1 MSAAPG
7 ALAAYRPALRPR
19 VLLSDPLLDGAAT
32 VHLIKDAETGSSFKV
47 GPKEHF
53 LIARMDGER
62 SLAEIG
68 EEYAGEYGRRLGDA
82 HWKRL
87 LGLLGAKG
95 LLAAGADAS
104 PGPSTA
110 PPPRATGSSG
120 ASAAAPP
127 GAAASAGSSV
137 AGPGAPAAVPP
148 RAAGS
153 SGAPAAVPPG
163 AAASGRATAAVP
175 PAPAPPV
182 PEKRTLL
189 RGSLPLVADADATT
203 ARLHRAVGFLLAPAV
218 LAPLLALT
226 LAMEAVVLVRAG
238 ELLLAVRGLLANPVL
253 LTGTAVLLWV
263 STALHELA
271 HGVVARHHGGRVS
284 EIGLR
289 WRLPAVI
296 MYCTVDDYLYLGTR
310 RHRIATAAA
319 GAVMNLIFLLPFCA
333 LWLFA
338 PLDDATHEA
347 FAALLLLGSV
357 QALVMLVPL
366 PPLDGYRIAS
376 QLAGATGLAAST
388 GVYLRLALRRS
399 PEAAGYPRRARIAYP
414 AYAGATALVLACAL
428 AAAVAGVH
436 HLLTA

>member
-1 MSAAPG
+1 MSPAPG

-19 VLLSDPLLDGAAT
+19 VLLSGPLLDGAAT
-32 VHLIKDAETGSSFKV
+32 VHLIKDAESGNSFKV
-47 GPKEHF
+47 GAKEHF

-68 EEYAGEYGRRLGDA
+68 EAYAGEYGRRLADA
-82 HWKRL
+82 HWQRL
-87 LGLLGAKG
+87 LALLGAKG
-95 LLAAGADAS
+95 LL
-104 PGPSTA
+104 
-110 PPPRATGSSG
+110 
-120 ASAAAPP
+120 
-127 GAAASAGSSV
+127 
-137 AGPGAPAAVPP
+137 
-148 RAAGS
+148 
-153 SGAPAAVPPG
+153 SGAPGPKPDPASAPPKS
-163 AAASGRATAAVP
+163 APASALP
-175 PAPAPPV
+175 NPAPASALPKPAPASAPPKSAPASAP

-203 ARLHRAVGFLLAPAV
+203 ARLHRVCGFLLAPVV
-218 LAPLLALT
+218 LVPLLGLV
-226 LAMEAVVLVRAG
+226 LAMEAVVVARSG
-238 ELLLAVRGLLANPVL
+238 DLLLAVKGLLTNPVL

-271 HGVVARHHGGRVS
+271 HGVVARHHGGRVA

-319 GAVMNLIFLLPFCA
+319 GAVMNLVFLLPFCA

-338 PLDDATHEA
+338 PLDYATHEA

-357 QALVMLVPL
+357 QAFTMLVPL
-366 PPLDGYRIAS
+366 PPLDGYRIAC
-376 QLAGATGLAAST
+376 QLAGATGLAASA
-388 GVYLRLALRRS
+388 GGYLRLALRRA
-399 PEAAGYPRRARIAYP
+399 PEAAAYPRRARIAYP
-414 AYAGATALVLACAL
+414 VYAAVTVLVLA
-428 AAAVAGVH
+428 AAAAAVVAGVH

>member
-68 EEYAGEYGRRLGDA
+68 EEYAEEYGRRLGDA

-95 LLAAGADAS
+95 LLAAGVDAS

-110 PPPRATGSSG
+110 PPP
-120 ASAAAPP
+120 
-127 GAAASAGSSV
+127 GAAVS
-137 AGPGAPAAVPP
+137 P
-148 RAAGS
+148 
-153 SGAPAAVPPG
+153 GAPAAVPPG
-163 AAASGRATAAVP
+163 AAASMGSSAAGPGSPAAVPPGAASSGRATAPEP

-296 MYCTVDDYLYLGTR
+296 MYCTVDDYLYFGTR

>member
-7 ALAAYRPALRPR
+7 ALASYRPALRPR

-47 GPKEHF
+47 GAKEHF

-82 HWKRL
+82 HWQRL

-95 LLAAGADAS
+95 LLAGAAGAS
-104 PGPSTA
+104 PGSPG
-110 PPPRATGSSG
+110 ATSGSPG
-120 ASAAAPP
+120 ALPGSSAAARA
-127 GAAASAGSSV
+127 GAVASPRAVASAG
-137 AGPGAPAAVPP
+137 APAP
-148 RAAGS
+148 
-153 SGAPAAVPPG
+153 VPPG
-163 AAASGRATAAVP
+163 P
-175 PAPAPPV
+175 PA

-226 LAMEAVVLVRAG
+226 LAMETVVFAHAG

-253 LTGTAVLLWV
+253 LTGTAVLLWL

-399 PEAAGYPRRARIAYP
+399 PEATGYPRRARIAYP

>member
-1 MSAAPG
+1 MSPAPG

-19 VLLSDPLLDGAAT
+19 VLLSGPLLDGAAT
-32 VHLIKDAETGSSFKV
+32 VHLIKDAESGNSFKV
-47 GPKEHF
+47 GAKEHF

-68 EEYAGEYGRRLGDA
+68 EAYAGEYGRRLADA
-82 HWKRL
+82 HWQRL
-87 LGLLGAKG
+87 LALLGAKG
-95 LLAAGADAS
+95 LL
-104 PGPSTA
+104 
-110 PPPRATGSSG
+110 
-120 ASAAAPP
+120 
-127 GAAASAGSSV
+127 
-137 AGPGAPAAVPP
+137 
-148 RAAGS
+148 
-153 SGAPAAVPPG
+153 SGAPGPK
-163 AAASGRATAAVP
+163 
-175 PAPAPPV
+175 PAPASAPPKSASASAPPKPAPASALPKPAPASAPPKPAPASAP

-189 RGSLPLVADADATT
+189 RGSLPLVADADAAT
-203 ARLHRAVGFLLAPAV
+203 ARLHRVCGFLLAPVV
-218 LAPLLALT
+218 LVPLLGLV
-226 LAMEAVVLVRAG
+226 LAMEAVVVARSG
-238 ELLLAVRGLLANPVL
+238 DLLLAVKGLLTNPVL

-271 HGVVARHHGGRVS
+271 HGVVARHHGGRVA

-319 GAVMNLIFLLPFCA
+319 GAVMNLVFLLPFCA

-357 QALVMLVPL
+357 QAFTMLVPL
-366 PPLDGYRIAS
+366 PPLDGYRIAC
-376 QLAGATGLAAST
+376 QLAGATGLAASA
-388 GVYLRLALRRS
+388 GGYLRLALRRA
-399 PEAAGYPRRARIAYP
+399 PEAAAYPRRARIAYP
-414 AYAGATALVLACAL
+414 VYAAVTVLVLA
-428 AAAVAGVH
+428 AAAAAVVAGVH

>member
-68 EEYAGEYGRRLGDA
+68 EEYAEEYGRRLGDA

-95 LLAAGADAS
+95 LLAAGVDAS

-110 PPPRATGSSG
+110 PPP
-120 ASAAAPP
+120 
-127 GAAASAGSSV
+127 GAAVS
-137 AGPGAPAAVPP
+137 P
-148 RAAGS
+148 
-153 SGAPAAVPPG
+153 GAPAAVPPG
-163 AAASGRATAAVP
+163 AAASMGSSAAGPGSPAAVPPGAASSGRATASVP

-284 EIGLR
+284 EIGVR

-296 MYCTVDDYLYLGTR
+296 MYCTVDDYLYFGTR

>member
-95 LLAAGADAS
+95 LLAAGTDAS

-110 PPPRATGSSG
+110 PPPGATVS
-120 ASAAAPP
+120 P
-127 GAAASAGSSV
+127 
-137 AGPGAPAAVPP
+137 
-148 RAAGS
+148 
-153 SGAPAAVPPG
+153 GAPAAVPPG
-163 AAASGRATAAVP
+163 AAASGRATASGP
-175 PAPAPPV
+175 PAPAAPV

-296 MYCTVDDYLYLGTR
+296 MYCTVDDYLYFGTR

>member
-68 EEYAGEYGRRLGDA
+68 EAYAGEYGRRLGDA

-104 PGPSTA
+104 PGSSTA
-110 PPPRATGSSG
+110 P
-120 ASAAAPP
+120 
-127 GAAASAGSSV
+127 
-137 AGPGAPAAVPP
+137 
-148 RAAGS
+148 
-153 SGAPAAVPPG
+153 PPG
-163 AAASGRATAAVP
+163 AAASGRATASVP

-226 LAMEAVVLVRAG
+226 LAMEAVVLARAG

-296 MYCTVDDYLYLGTR
+296 MYCTVDDYLYFGTR

>member
-68 EEYAGEYGRRLGDA
+68 EAYAGEYGRRLGDA

-95 LLAAGADAS
+95 LLAGAQGAS
-104 PGPSTA
+104 PGSPGATPGA
-110 PPPRATGSSG
+110 PGVLPGS
-120 ASAAAPP
+120 SAAARA
-127 GAAASAGSSV
+127 GAVAS
-137 AGPGAPAAVPP
+137 PGAPAPVP
-148 RAAGS
+148 
-153 SGAPAAVPPG
+153 
-163 AAASGRATAAVP
+163 
-175 PAPAPPV
+175 PAPPV

-203 ARLHRAVGFLLAPAV
+203 ARIHRAVGFLLAPAV

-226 LAMEAVVLVRAG
+226 LAMEAVVLARAG

-296 MYCTVDDYLYLGTR
+296 MYCTVDDYLYFGTR

>member
-95 LLAAGADAS
+95 LLAAGADGS

-110 PPPRATGSSG
+110 P
-120 ASAAAPP
+120 PP

-148 RAAGS
+148 RATGS
-153 SGAPAAVPPG
+153 SGASAAVPPG
-163 AAASGRATAAVP
+163 AAASGRVTASVP

-226 LAMEAVVLVRAG
+226 LAMEAVVLVHAG

-296 MYCTVDDYLYLGTR
+296 MYCTVDDYLYFGTR

>member
-1 MSAAPG
+1 MSPAPG

-19 VLLSDPLLDGAAT
+19 VLLSGPLLDGAAT
-32 VHLIKDAETGSSFKV
+32 VHLIKDAESGNSFKV
-47 GPKEHF
+47 GAKEHF

-68 EEYAGEYGRRLGDA
+68 EAYAGEYGRRLADA
-82 HWKRL
+82 HWQRL
-87 LGLLGAKG
+87 LALLGAKG
-95 LLAAGADAS
+95 LL
-104 PGPSTA
+104 
-110 PPPRATGSSG
+110 
-120 ASAAAPP
+120 
-127 GAAASAGSSV
+127 
-137 AGPGAPAAVPP
+137 
-148 RAAGS
+148 
-153 SGAPAAVPPG
+153 SGAPGPKPDPASAPPKPDP
-163 AAASGRATAAVP
+163 ASAPPKSASASAP
-175 PAPAPPV
+175 PKPAPASAPPKSASASAPPKPAPASAPPKPAPASAPPKPAPASAP

-203 ARLHRAVGFLLAPAV
+203 ARLHRVCGFLLAPVV
-218 LAPLLALT
+218 LVPLLGLV
-226 LAMEAVVLVRAG
+226 LAMEAVVVARSG
-238 ELLLAVRGLLANPVL
+238 DLLLAVKGLLTNPVL

-271 HGVVARHHGGRVS
+271 HGVVARHHGGRVA

-319 GAVMNLIFLLPFCA
+319 GAVMNLVFLLPFCA

-357 QALVMLVPL
+357 QAFTMLVPL
-366 PPLDGYRIAS
+366 PPLDGYRIAC
-376 QLAGATGLAAST
+376 QLAGATGLAASA
-388 GVYLRLALRRS
+388 GGYLRLALRRA
-399 PEAAGYPRRARIAYP
+399 PEAAAYPRRARIAYP
-414 AYAGATALVLACAL
+414 VYAAVTVLVLA
-428 AAAVAGVH
+428 AAAAAVVAGVH

>member
-95 LLAAGADAS
+95 LLASGADAS

-110 PPPRATGSSG
+110 L
-120 ASAAAPP
+120 PP
-127 GAAASAGSSV
+127 GAIGS
-137 AGPGAPAAVPP
+137 P
-148 RAAGS
+148 
-153 SGAPAAVPPG
+153 GAPAAVPPG
-163 AAASGRATAAVP
+163 AAASMGSSAAASGRATASGP
-175 PAPAPPV
+175 PAPAAPV

-226 LAMEAVVLVRAG
+226 LAMEAVVFVRAG

-296 MYCTVDDYLYLGTR
+296 MYCTVDDYLYFGTR

-388 GVYLRLALRRS
+388 GVYLGLALRRS

>member
-1 MSAAPG
+1 MSPAPG

-19 VLLSDPLLDGAAT
+19 VLLSGPLLDGAAT
-32 VHLIKDAETGSSFKV
+32 VHLIKDAESGNSFKV
-47 GPKEHF
+47 GAKEHF

-68 EEYAGEYGRRLGDA
+68 EAYAGEYGRRLADA
-82 HWKRL
+82 HWQRL
-87 LGLLGAKG
+87 LALLGAKG
-95 LLAAGADAS
+95 LL
-104 PGPSTA
+104 
-110 PPPRATGSSG
+110 
-120 ASAAAPP
+120 
-127 GAAASAGSSV
+127 
-137 AGPGAPAAVPP
+137 
-148 RAAGS
+148 
-153 SGAPAAVPPG
+153 SGAPGPKPDPASAPPKPDP
-163 AAASGRATAAVP
+163 ASAP
-175 PAPAPPV
+175 PKPAPASALPKPAPASAPPKPDPASAP

-203 ARLHRAVGFLLAPAV
+203 ARLHRVCGFLLAPVV
-218 LAPLLALT
+218 LVPLLGLV
-226 LAMEAVVLVRAG
+226 LAMEAVVVARSG
-238 ELLLAVRGLLANPVL
+238 DLLLAVKGLLTNPVL

-271 HGVVARHHGGRVS
+271 HGVVARHHGGRVA

-319 GAVMNLIFLLPFCA
+319 GAVMNLVFLLPFCA

-357 QALVMLVPL
+357 QAFTMLVPL
-366 PPLDGYRIAS
+366 PPLDGYRIAC
-376 QLAGATGLAAST
+376 QLAGATGLAASA
-388 GVYLRLALRRS
+388 GGYLRLALRRA
-399 PEAAGYPRRARIAYP
+399 PEAAAYPRRARIAYP
-414 AYAGATALVLACAL
+414 VYAAVTVLVLA
-428 AAAVAGVH
+428 AAAAAVVAGVH

>member
-47 GPKEHF
+47 GPKEYF

-95 LLAAGADAS
+95 LLAAGTDAS

-110 PPPRATGSSG
+110 PRPRAAVSPG
-120 ASAAAPP
+120 APAALPP
-127 GAAASAGSSV
+127 GAAASMGSS
-137 AGPGAPAAVPP
+137 
-148 RAAGS
+148 AAG
-153 SGAPAAVPPG
+153 
-163 AAASGRATAAVP
+163 SGRATASGP
-175 PAPAPPV
+175 PAPAAPV

-296 MYCTVDDYLYLGTR
+296 MYCTVDDYLYFGTR

>member
-1 MSAAPG
+1 MSPAPG

-19 VLLSDPLLDGAAT
+19 VLLSGPLLDGAAT
-32 VHLIKDAETGSSFKV
+32 VHLIKDAESGNSFKV
-47 GPKEHF
+47 GAKEHF

-68 EEYAGEYGRRLGDA
+68 EAYAGEYGRRLADA
-82 HWKRL
+82 HWQRL
-87 LGLLGAKG
+87 LALLGAKG
-95 LLAAGADAS
+95 LL
-104 PGPSTA
+104 
-110 PPPRATGSSG
+110 
-120 ASAAAPP
+120 
-127 GAAASAGSSV
+127 
-137 AGPGAPAAVPP
+137 
-148 RAAGS
+148 
-153 SGAPAAVPPG
+153 SGAPGPKPDPASAPPKS
-163 AAASGRATAAVP
+163 ASASAPPKSASASAP
-175 PAPAPPV
+175 PKPAPASAPPKPAPASAPPKPAPASAPPKPAPASAP

-203 ARLHRAVGFLLAPAV
+203 ARLHRVCGFLLAPVV
-218 LAPLLALT
+218 LVPLLGLV
-226 LAMEAVVLVRAG
+226 LAMEAVVVARSG
-238 ELLLAVRGLLANPVL
+238 DLLLAVKGLLTNPVL

-271 HGVVARHHGGRVS
+271 HGVVARHHGGRVA

-319 GAVMNLIFLLPFCA
+319 GAVMNLVFLLPFCA

-357 QALVMLVPL
+357 QAFTMLVPL
-366 PPLDGYRIAS
+366 PPLDGYRIAC
-376 QLAGATGLAAST
+376 QLAGATGLAASA
-388 GVYLRLALRRS
+388 GGYLRLALRRA
-399 PEAAGYPRRARIAYP
+399 PEAAAYPRRARIAYSV
-414 AYAGATALVLACAL
+414 YAAVTVLVLA
-428 AAAVAGVH
+428 AAAAAVVAGVH

>member
-95 LLAAGADAS
+95 LLAAGTDAS

-110 PPPRATGSSG
+110 L
-120 ASAAAPP
+120 PP
-127 GAAASAGSSV
+127 GAIGS
-137 AGPGAPAAVPP
+137 PGAPAAVPP
-148 RAAGS
+148 GAAGS
-153 SGAPAAVPPG
+153 MGPSAAGPGSPAAVPPG
-163 AAASGRATAAVP
+163 AAASGRATASGP

-296 MYCTVDDYLYLGTR
+296 MYCTVDDYLYFGTR

-388 GVYLRLALRRS
+388 GVYLGLALRRS